1 MARQNTALKKET
13 APVIRTSREGW
24 LAELSKA
31 YREKKPVTVIDDA
44 KVGIAPNVDSLL
56 QMGRKSKLSR
66 EEWVGVLVSLGMCG
80 AGIAMVAAAILD
92 PEPTSKLGLL
102 VGGGAIVCLGGGFS
116 AIRVLTKTRPPNV
129 RLKKDG
135 FEIDWD

>member
-1 MARQNTALKKET
+1 M
-13 APVIRTSREGW
+13 
-24 LAELSKA
+24 SKA
-31 YREKKPVTVIDDA
+31 YTDRRPVTVIDDA
-44 KVGIAPNVDSLL
+44 GVGINPGMDNLL
-56 QMGRKSKLSR
+56 DMGRKSRLSR

-102 VGGGAIVCLGGGFS
+102 IVGGSIVCLGGGFS
-116 AIRVLTKTRPPNV
+116 AIRVLTKTRPPTV
-129 RLKKDG
+129 RVKKDG

>member
-1 MARQNTALKKET
+1 LTRKKT
-13 APVIRTSREGW
+13 DKKGNLPVIRTSSRGW
-24 LAELSKA
+24 LAALSQA
-31 YREKKPVTVIDDA
+31 YRDKQPVTVIDDA
-44 KVGIAPNVDSLL
+44 GVGIAPEMDSLL
-56 QMGRKSKLSR
+56 DMGRKSKLTR

-102 VGGGAIVCLGGGFS
+102 IVGGSIVCLGGGFS
-116 AIRVLTKTRPPNV
+116 AIRVLTKTRPPTV
-129 RLKKDG
+129 RVTKNG

>member
-1 MARQNTALKKET
+1 MAGQNTAKKED
-13 APVIRTSREGW
+13 AVPVIRTSSPGW
-24 LAELSKA
+24 LAALSKA
-31 YREKKPVTVIDDA
+31 YRDKQPVTVIDDG
-44 KVGIAPNVDSLL
+44 KVGIAPGMDSLL
-56 QMGRKSKLSR
+56 DMGRKSRLTR

-102 VGGGAIVCLGGGFS
+102 IVGGSIVCLGGGFS
-116 AIRVLTKTRPPNV
+116 AIRVLTKTRPPTV
-129 RLKKDG
+129 RVKKDG